1 MHVGHLLL
9 HDHPHEVVHLRDDQ
23 RAVHHQPDALPP
35 VAVEAHVGRQRQ
47 PHEGRADDGQN
58 RSEAGQH
65 APEKRLGNA
74 EGQVTD
80 IGHHALRDG
89 QQRNDDGVRAHD
101 HVDFAHHAAR
111 RAAVERQDFAAV
123 GLHAQAPDQHEIE
136 HEEQHDEVDG
146 EIHDAAHEP
155 LPRPGKVAQH
165 RLQVALGPEVVAGFL
180 LDESGD
186 VPDGRDDRLRIK
198 GHALDFVDDHPD
210 DQADRNE
217 EEEDRLAEQ
226 QRRRKAPPPPPPF
239 AQEPHL
245 TPQQHVDRHGPQ
257 QAAQKRRQLGEDRET
272 QPRDKHE
279 KRITPVFFTHR
290 KHTPAPRKERAAGF
304 RTGRPEC

>member
-1 MHVGHLLL
+1 MG
-9 HDHPHEVVHLRDDQ
+9 RI
-23 RAVHHQPDALPP
+23 
-35 VAVEAHVGRQRQ
+35 VAKQVSTPQKSG
-47 PHEGRADDGQN
+47 
-58 RSEAGQH
+58 S
-65 APEKRLGNA
+65 GNA

-186 VPDGRDDRLRIK
+186 VPD
-198 GHALDFVDDHPD
+198 
-210 DQADRNE
+210 
-217 EEEDRLAEQ
+217 
-226 QRRRKAPPPPPPF
+226 
-239 AQEPHL
+239 
-245 TPQQHVDRHGPQ
+245 
-257 QAAQKRRQLGEDRET
+257 
-272 QPRDKHE
+272 
-279 KRITPVFFTHR
+279 
-290 KHTPAPRKERAAGF
+290 RA
-304 RTGRPEC
+304 

>member
-1 MHVGHLLL
+1 MGFLVLGSGGFDALTDGDDHVEDKHRQHQRPEDDAHKAEERQTDEDPENGDERVHVGHLLL

-58 RSEAGQH
+58 RGEAGQH

-210 DQADRNE
+210 DQADRN
-217 EEEDRLAEQ
+217 
-226 QRRRKAPPPPPPF
+226 
-239 AQEPHL
+239 
-245 TPQQHVDRHGPQ
+245 
-257 QAAQKRRQLGEDRET
+257 
-272 QPRDKHE
+272 
-279 KRITPVFFTHR
+279 
-290 KHTPAPRKERAAGF
+290 
-304 RTGRPEC
+304 